1 MSNPRVTITLGRT
14 GQVVERGVTDTNV
27 ARGYDGPVSGGKRS
41 MEEGLGSSRANGFI
55 SPTNK
60 RRRDDG
66 FRSTMGD
73 NTYHD
78 SRISQYDLRL
88 KLMRKN
94 PPKQIH
100 GVHEDHNRM
109 DLRVKLSKQ
118 VQSPPI
124 HPMMEYKSE
133 MKGSSL
139 YRKMPPRGSADDLLL
154 VDSLRNSYSSRTIN
168 GLRARSTER
177 NLRTSSHFSP
187 PRNYD
192 GMWKIPTLREP
203 DASRAGRFPNM
214 GIGNV
219 PRPTAGIPMTIKPA
233 PETVRQVSHGPPAS
247 CSMQQN
253 LHMVEGPITVAGL
266 LHTLGLGKYTVL
278 FQAEEVDMTALR
290 QMGDKDLKEL
300 GIPMGPRKKIL
311 LALLPRP
318 KQPPP

>member
-1 MSNPRVTITLGRT
+1 MS
-14 GQVVERGVTDTNV
+14 E
-27 ARGYDGPVSGGKRS
+27 
-41 MEEGLGSSRANGFI
+41 
-55 SPTNK
+55 
-60 RRRDDG
+60 
-66 FRSTMGD
+66 
-73 NTYHD
+73 D

-253 LHMVEGPITVAGL
+253 LHMVPFAGHCSSSLLFNSLFKAECDCYFIVYSTVTSLCLSTGGGTY
-266 LHTLGLGKYTVL
+266 HGCWFVTYTWLGKVHCS
-278 FQAEEVDMTALR
+278 FP
-290 QMGDKDLKEL
+290 G
-300 GIPMGPRKKIL
+300 
-311 LALLPRP
+311 
-318 KQPPP
+318 